1 MGTSSAIGDSAIE
14 SVNGWPRYSSSEMA
28 RRHDALARMMTER
41 DLLAVVVCGAT
52 GINETSVHY
61 FTNWPPLTES
71 YAIFFAAGPPV
82 MFVRLWNHLPDS
94 RLIAVVDDIQYGG
107 DTPYQQAMNVA
118 LTLRANGCET
128 ASVGFIGP
136 LRYSDMV
143 VLRRELPETTWVD
156 LNVHYSGLRLIK
168 SQEEL
173 IYTRVASG
181 FGDTAVAAMEEQ
193 IRPGIREYEIAKII
207 EDTYLAK
214 RGTNL
219 IHFTLSTP
227 MDAPSAC
234 VPHQYQPD
242 RVIQQGD
249 VIVTEISANFWGY
262 AGQILRSFT
271 VAAEP
276 TPLYRELYE
285 VAMSVYEGILAIL
298 RPGVTVGE
306 ILDVAEGVHESGFSI
321 WDDLIHGF
329 SGAYLPPILR
339 TRQTRGS
346 THPDEFAYEA
356 GTVLVLQP
364 NVISADRTAGVQVGN
379 AIHIAPAGPEVL
391 QSYPMKFIRCG

>member
-1 MGTSSAIGDSAIE
+1 MDLSDAIGDGAVE
-14 SVNGWPRYSSSEMA
+14 SVNGWPRYSSPEMA
-28 RRHDALARMMTER
+28 RRHGALSRMMTENG
-41 DLLAVVVCGAT
+41 LLAVVVYGAT
-52 GINETSVHY
+52 GINETSIHY
-61 FTNWPPLTES
+61 FTNWPPLTDS
-71 YAIFFAAGPPV
+71 YVIFFAAGPPV
-82 MFVRLWNHLPDS
+82 MLVRLWNHLPDS
-94 RLIAVVDDIQYGG
+94 RLIAVVGDIQYGG
-107 DTPYQQAMNVA
+107 DTPYDQAMNVA
-118 LTLRANGCET
+118 HTLRARGCET

-143 VLRRELPETTWVD
+143 VLRRELPEVTWVD
-156 LNVHYSGLRLIK
+156 LTVPYSELRLIK

-173 IYTRVASG
+173 IYTRVAAG
-181 FGDTAVAAMEEQ
+181 FGDAAVTAMEEQ
-193 IRPGIREYEIAKII
+193 IRPGMREYEIAKII
-207 EDTYLAK
+207 EGTYLAR

-227 MDAPSAC
+227 MGAPNFC

-276 TPLYRELYE
+276 TPLYRELYD

-306 ILDVAEGVHESGFSI
+306 ILDVADGAHKSGFSI

-329 SGAYLPPILR
+329 SGAYLPPIIR

-346 THPDEFAYEA
+346 THPDEFAYQA
-356 GTVLVLQP
+356 GTVLVVQP
-364 NVISADRTAGVQVGN
+364 NIISADGTAGVQLGN
-379 AIHIAPAGPEVL
+379 AIHITPGGPEVL
-391 QSYPMKFIRCG
+391 QSYPMKFIRCV

>member
-1 MGTSSAIGDSAIE
+1 
-14 SVNGWPRYSSSEMA
+14 
-28 RRHDALARMMTER
+28 
-41 DLLAVVVCGAT
+41 
-52 GINETSVHY
+52 
-61 FTNWPPLTES
+61 
-71 YAIFFAAGPPV
+71 
-82 MFVRLWNHLPDS
+82 
-94 RLIAVVDDIQYGG
+94 
-107 DTPYQQAMNVA
+107 
-118 LTLRANGCET
+118 
-128 ASVGFIGP
+128 
-136 LRYSDMV
+136 
-143 VLRRELPETTWVD
+143 
-156 LNVHYSGLRLIK
+156 
-168 SQEEL
+168 
-173 IYTRVASG
+173 
-181 FGDTAVAAMEEQ
+181 
-193 IRPGIREYEIAKII
+193 
-207 EDTYLAK
+207 
-214 RGTNL
+214 
-219 IHFTLSTP
+219 

-249 VIVTEISANFWGY
+249 VVVTEISANFWGY

-276 TPLYRELYE
+276 TPLYRELYD

-306 ILDVAEGVHESGFSI
+306 ILDVAECAHKNGFSI

-364 NVISADRTAGVQVGN
+364 NIISADRTAGVQVGN
-379 AIHIAPAGPEVL
+379 AIHIAPGGPEVL